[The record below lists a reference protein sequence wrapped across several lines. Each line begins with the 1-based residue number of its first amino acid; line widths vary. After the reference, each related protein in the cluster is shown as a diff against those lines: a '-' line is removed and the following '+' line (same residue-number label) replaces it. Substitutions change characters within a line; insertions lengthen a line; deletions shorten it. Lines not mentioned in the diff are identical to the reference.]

1 VELIFSSHT
10 TQVSKRSDGDGKA
23 DVFLQWKNLN
33 LSILEK
39 DPKKSGFCNPV
50 MEQKKIL
57 RNING
62 YAKSGQLLAIMGP
75 TGCGKTSLLNVLA
88 GRVAKAGM
96 AAAELTGE
104 VLVNN
109 RPRDDKGFRRVS
121 AYVVQD
127 DRLYPHLTVHET
139 LTLAAHFFLPSSAT
153 DEEKESIVTGIIME
167 LGLKKVRDTI
177 IGDERVRGVSG
188 GERKRANIAV
198 QLISN
203 PKVLFMDEPTSG
215 LDSFQAQ
222 SVMEAMK
229 AVAAAGRLVISVIH
243 QPRSSIFK
251 MFDDLL
257 LLSSG
262 QSIYFGKAAGAAA
275 YFQTSAGLTCPPLFN
290 PSDFYLD
297 MLSPDF
303 RSKAREEFTTK
314 RISTLA
320 RNWTVTETGVLK
332 KELENRE
339 YNGQELVPDV
349 PTCYEEFDGQRLVR
363 NFKLL
368 CWRAFTEQMR
378 EVPTL
383 VIKVT
388 ITIMV
393 ALIIGGIFQNLSYDQ
408 ASVGNRVGL
417 LFVISI
423 NQGFNAVSGVL
434 NVFPKEK
441 VIVNR
446 ERAANAYDTLSY
458 FVAKYLVELP
468 INIMPC
474 VIFGSIVYWMVGLN
488 PDRFGYF
495 ILILMLEAVTAV
507 SLGLAV
513 SAAAPNIELAQA
525 LGPLPIILSLIFGG
539 FFINLA
545 SLPLL
550 AEFLPY
556 ISFLKWVFQSLA
568 INEFTDVTF
577 ECNLEPKTMC
587 SNTGAEVLQRL
598 TFTDTLGESVFGLA
612 MMFLGFTVLAFI
624 LLERNFT
631 TYIELGYVGSKFD
644 KNAHVKYAAE

>member
-1 VELIFSSHT
+1 ME
-10 TQVSKRSDGDGKA
+10 
-23 DVFLQWKNLN
+23 KN
-33 LSILEK
+33 S
-39 DPKKSGFCNPV
+39 KKSAFCKPV
-50 MEQKKIL
+50 MEKKRIL

-96 AAAELTGE
+96 AAAALTGQ

-109 RPRDDKGFRRVS
+109 KPREDKSFRRVS
-121 AYVVQD
+121 AYVLQD

-139 LTLAAHFFLPSSAT
+139 LSLAAHFFLPSSTTEAQ
-153 DEEKESIVTGIIME
+153 KEAIVSGVILE

-229 AVAAAGRLVISVIH
+229 SVAAAGRLVISVIH

-257 LLSSG
+257 LLSVG
-262 QSIYFGKAAGAAA
+262 QTIYFGKANEAAA
-275 YFQTSAGLTCPPLFN
+275 YFRTSAGLNCPALFN

-303 RSKAREEFTTK
+303 RSKAKEEFTTN
-314 RISTLA
+314 RIEALA
-320 RNWTVTETGVLK
+320 ANWTVTEKGFLEAELK
-332 KELENRE
+332 DRQFNSK
-339 YNGQELVPDV
+339 ELVPDV
-349 PTCYEEFDGQRLVR
+349 PTCYEEFDGQRLIR

-368 CWRAFTEQMR
+368 CWRAAAEQTR
-378 EVPTL
+378 EIPTL
-383 VIKVT
+383 VIKFTVT
-388 ITIMV
+388 TVI
-393 ALIIGGIFQNLSYDQ
+393 ALIIGGMFQNLSYDQ
-408 ASVGNRVGL
+408 ASIGNRTGL
-417 LFVISI
+417 LFIICI

-468 INIMPC
+468 LNIAPC
-474 VIFGSIVYWMVGLN
+474 IIFGTIVYWMVGLN

-495 ILILMLEAVTAV
+495 LLILMLEAVTAV

-513 SAAAPNIELAQA
+513 SAAAPNVELAQA

-539 FFINLA
+539 FFINLD
-545 SLPLL
+545 SLPAV

-568 INEFTDVTF
+568 INEFTDVVFKCDLT
-577 ECNLEPKTMC
+577 PATMC
-587 SNTGAEVLQRL
+587 ANTGAEVLNRL
-598 TFTDTLGESVFGLA
+598 TFTSTLGESVFGLA
-612 MMFLGFTVLAFI
+612 MVFCGFTALAFF
-624 LLERNFT
+624 LLDRNYT
-631 TYIELGYVGSKFD
+631 TYIELGYVGSKFSS
-644 KNAHVKYAAE
+644 NAGNK

>member
-1 VELIFSSHT
+1 
-10 TQVSKRSDGDGKA
+10 
-23 DVFLQWKNLN
+23 
-33 LSILEK
+33 
-39 DPKKSGFCNPV
+39 
-50 MEQKKIL
+50 
-57 RNING
+57 
-62 YAKSGQLLAIMGP
+62 
-75 TGCGKTSLLNVLA
+75 
-88 GRVAKAGM
+88 
-96 AAAELTGE
+96 
-104 VLVNN
+104 
-109 RPRDDKGFRRVS
+109 
-121 AYVVQD
+121 
-127 DRLYPHLTVHET
+127 
-139 LTLAAHFFLPSSAT
+139 
-153 DEEKESIVTGIIME
+153 
-167 LGLKKVRDTI
+167 
-177 IGDERVRGVSG
+177 
-188 GERKRANIAV
+188 
-198 QLISN
+198 
-203 PKVLFMDEPTSG
+203 
-215 LDSFQAQ
+215 
-222 SVMEAMK
+222 
-229 AVAAAGRLVISVIH
+229 
-243 QPRSSIFK
+243 
-251 MFDDLL
+251 
-257 LLSSG
+257 
-262 QSIYFGKAAGAAA
+262 
-275 YFQTSAGLTCPPLFN
+275 
-290 PSDFYLD
+290 

-303 RSKAREEFTTK
+303 RSKAREEFTIK

-320 RNWTVTETGVLK
+320 RNWTVTETEILR

-388 ITIMV
+388 ITTLV
-393 ALIIGGIFQNLSYDQ
+393 ALIVGGIFQNLSYDQ

-513 SAAAPNIELAQA
+513 SAAAPNVELAQA

-556 ISFLKWVFQSLA
+556 LSFLKWVFQSLA

-612 MMFLGFTVLAFI
+612 MVFLGFTVLAFI